1 MKIEII
7 LSKDIN
13 ERCTGMTCFDADN
26 LISKKI
32 AGKRSIKGIVLI
44 DNEPVKFYF
53 SPMGLDGDIFTD
65 NLYHRRLIKYLIP
78 VYVANMEE
86 QCEDQEDSEKREAIK
101 EMLNESWSE
110 EFKLKLQ
117 VLREKIANQ

>member
-7 LSKDIN
+7 LSNDIN
-13 ERCTGMTCFDADN
+13 EKCTGMHCFDADN

-32 AGKRSIKGIVLI
+32 VGKRSIKGIVLI

-65 NLYHRRLIKYLIP
+65 NLNHRRLIKYLIP
-78 VYVANMEE
+78 IYVANMED
-86 QCEDQEDSEKREAIK
+86 ED
-101 EMLNESWSE
+101 
-110 EFKLKLQ
+110 
-117 VLREKIANQ
+117 